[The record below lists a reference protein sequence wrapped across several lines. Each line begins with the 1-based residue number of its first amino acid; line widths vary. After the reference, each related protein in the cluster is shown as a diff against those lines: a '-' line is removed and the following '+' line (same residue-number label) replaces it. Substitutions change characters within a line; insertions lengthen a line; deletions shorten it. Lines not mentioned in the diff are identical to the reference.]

1 VLDCSRS
8 AFFYIITFWSGSLNF
23 LVAAII
29 FVLVWGCVQA
39 DVYKW
44 TDANGEV
51 HYGDLPD
58 QPNAERVMTKGQIQQ
73 EENAEKAGRQ
83 TKMPQSQPDDN
94 QKILDEM
101 QRRHAECRRYQN
113 LKADMLMNSGTQI
126 PYRYNRRGYG
136 YWNGGQNSNVD
147 LIRFSEIEANIR
159 KYCLE

>member
-1 VLDCSRS
+1 
-8 AFFYIITFWSGSLNF
+8 LNY

-51 HYGDLPD
+51 HYGDFPTS
-58 QPNAERVMTKGQIQQ
+58 PNAERVMTQGQIQQ
-73 EENAEKAGRQ
+73 EEKAEKAVRR
-83 TKMPQSQPDDN
+83 TKTPQSQPDDN

-126 PYRYNRRGYG
+126 PYRFNRRGYG

-147 LIRFSEIEANIR
+147 FMRLSEIEANIR